1 MQTGYS
7 IFGGPVET
15 MDGPVRPVSIQPRF
29 VGSGPAYPGG
39 GPAHPMT
46 VPGYPGSGPAY
57 PGSGPA
63 HHHRHHPMQGYGQV
77 VSAAAMPPPPPMQAA
92 WGMPS
97 RIAAPSARGGGRPPV
112 MHPQIHPQFPG
123 AQPIP
128 MSTMPRYAA
137 QPMPMSTMPRYA
149 GPQMSAP
156 VPYPPPSDCGC
167 QEPMPLRGP
176 IQYYDPTPSS
186 PISPTYGACPLPQSA
201 PMTDGCGNPI
211 QMIDDCGNPIPGT
224 GVHRFHPGGNYPITE
239 MGPGLNDG
247 LTRRQVLHGQL
258 PVGAGTDIFG
268 GQVSALDPMRG
279 RPIGPPC
286 GGGVGS
292 RVQPQTPYNHPLECH
307 RHIPGT
313 GHGAGIFRPLR
324 GYGGGPD
331 GLGGVSQA
339 AAGFG
344 AVPLHW
350 FCYTPFGERVQRCVP
365 TKLPF

>member
-29 VGSGPAYPGG
+29 LPSGPAYP
-39 GPAHPMT
+39 P
-46 VPGYPGSGPAY
+46 
-57 PGSGPA
+57 
-63 HHHRHHPMQGYGQV
+63 HHRHHHPMQGYGQPTQ
-77 VSAAAMPPPPPMQAA
+77 SAMAMPAPPPPMRMAMA
-92 WGMPS
+92 PT

-112 MHPQIHPQFPG
+112 MHPGLHPQFPG

-128 MSTMPRYAA
+128 MSTMPRYAR
-137 QPMPMSTMPRYA
+137 PHSHHMSSS
-149 GPQMSAP
+149 GPLPCNCPASPCA
-156 VPYPPPSDCGC
+156 
-167 QEPMPLRGP
+167 EPMPLRGP
-176 IQYYDPTPSS
+176 IHFYNPTPSA
-186 PISPTYGACPLPQSA
+186 PISPTYGACPLPDVA

-211 QMIDDCGNPIPGT
+211 VMSDECGNPISGD
-224 GVHRFHPGGNYPITE
+224 GVHRYHPGGAYPITDT
-239 MGPGLNDG
+239 GPGLNDG

-268 GQVSALDPMRG
+268 GTVSALDPMRG

-292 RVQPQTPYNHPLECH
+292 QVQPQAPYNHPLHCH

-313 GHGAGIFRPLR
+313 GHGAGIFNEHSGVFAVS

-331 GLGGVSQA
+331 GLGSAQ
-339 AAGFG
+339 GFG
-344 AVPLHW
+344 EVPLHW
-350 FCYTPFGERVQRCVP
+350 FCYTPFGEQTQRCVP
-365 TKLPF
+365 TRAL